1 MEVSDTETN
10 SFSDI
15 CGSTD
20 DPDYKLSQGVYMNH
34 INKLLKFIT
43 FIFISGSKLYSSSS
57 VTDEM
62 SWPSDMDR
70 RVFNGNLNSKKFVN

>member
-1 MEVSDTETN
+1 MSDTETN

-15 CGSTD
+15 CDSTD

-34 INKLLKFIT
+34 IYKLLKFLT